1 MLKNSA
7 LPCYSANPIGGT
19 TPLTHEESSAF
30 PALGAFGP
38 YRVMHQIGVGVLGPV
53 FRTYHPDDDRL
64 VALKAFQLDMT
75 PEQADSLAAA
85 LNGIVQAEVVHPSL
99 VTPLGAGLSDGVAYL
114 AMEYVVAESL
124 DVAIRQYAP
133 GAVGTVLPFVVQLA
147 EAIDTAHAGGLSHGA
162 LHLRDVFV
170 TPELARVTGF
180 GVVSALDRVR
190 VRGPLRRPYTAPEQI
205 AGAGWGP
212 AADRF
217 ALAAIAYELLT
228 GKRVAGTGQQV
239 TDRLVEMAGV
249 RDVPSVTRLFA
260 GALADTPERR
270 PASARVFADELAHA
284 VGWTGADAVRQAL
297 VTMNGEAGDPE
308 RQVSDDVPVIAVAGV
323 RAHLRVDVE
332 TIGAEGAA
340 LDMARTSKLNSTPAS
355 ALDWTERTLDRG
367 ESDELREPEAYEPR
381 PPGAPPG
388 VERSGQVD
396 RGAVPDF
403 DRLDA
408 VLDKTPDDTSVPAD
422 ADADHTPSPVGSRVE
437 RRPGDGAAPPPNAGL
452 LFDQVDEGD
461 DVERHDG
468 AAPVL
473 VPEDD
478 EADLSVIQARYRP
491 PDDSAEPPSDVPDSR
506 AAGVYEAI
514 TLSDRQDR
522 LGDTAGLPEGDSD
535 DDRDPGADLPS
546 GPEAGDDGA
555 AAPVNRT
562 LLFESETEDDD
573 DRYRHDDLQAGRV
586 ASGWADRVRG
596 LPVVPLALIGVVLT
610 VALFVVGFGWGTG
623 GDDIVTDEPSS
634 AAAVV
639 AGGVADPADAPESG
653 EPAPPLSRRFSEVTV
668 GSSVDEAPVEV
679 PVETLPTRPLLEPA
693 PEEPAVPESAG
704 RGVAVAA
711 TEVTGDLDPVS
722 VPVLEPAPPRA
733 DGRLLVRS
741 TPPGVRV
748 VVNGETRGTTPLA
761 LGDLSYGAYD
771 IRFSLE
777 GYESQDH
784 RLAISPDAPI
794 AAVNAA
800 LARVVDTR
808 TAALGVGSIYVDT
821 RPPGVEV
828 WLDQQLVGESPMLIR
843 NVSTGAHEVE
853 FRYAGYRDW
862 AATVQVGSSA
872 QARVTASLDHV
883 PR

>member
-1 MLKNSA
+1 M
-7 LPCYSANPIGGT
+7 
-19 TPLTHEESSAF
+19 
-30 PALGAFGP
+30 
-38 YRVMHQIGVGVLGPV
+38 
-53 FRTYHPDDDRL
+53 
-64 VALKAFQLDMT
+64 
-75 PEQADSLAAA
+75 
-85 LNGIVQAEVVHPSL
+85 
-99 VTPLGAGLSDGVAYL
+99 
-114 AMEYVVAESL
+114 
-124 DVAIRQYAP
+124 
-133 GAVGTVLPFVVQLA
+133 
-147 EAIDTAHAGGLSHGA
+147 
-162 LHLRDVFV
+162 
-170 TPELARVTGF
+170 
-180 GVVSALDRVR
+180 
-190 VRGPLRRPYTAPEQI
+190 
-205 AGAGWGP
+205 
-212 AADRF
+212 
-217 ALAAIAYELLT
+217 
-228 GKRVAGTGQQV
+228 
-239 TDRLVEMAGV
+239 
-249 RDVPSVTRLFA
+249 
-260 GALADTPERR
+260 
-270 PASARVFADELAHA
+270 
-284 VGWTGADAVRQAL
+284 
-297 VTMNGEAGDPE
+297 
-308 RQVSDDVPVIAVAGV
+308 
-323 RAHLRVDVE
+323 
-332 TIGAEGAA
+332 
-340 LDMARTSKLNSTPAS
+340 
-355 ALDWTERTLDRG
+355 
-367 ESDELREPEAYEPR
+367 
-381 PPGAPPG
+381 
-388 VERSGQVD
+388 
-396 RGAVPDF
+396 
-403 DRLDA
+403 
-408 VLDKTPDDTSVPAD
+408 
-422 ADADHTPSPVGSRVE
+422 
-437 RRPGDGAAPPPNAGL
+437 
-452 LFDQVDEGD
+452 DEGD

-478 EADLSVIQARYRP
+478 EADLRVIQARYRP

-522 LGDTAGLPEGDSD
+522 LGDTAGLPEDDSD

-555 AAPVNRT
+555 AAPVNLT

-639 AGGVADPADAPESG
+639 AGGVADPADAPEPG

-800 LARVVDTR
+800 LARVIDTR

-828 WLDQQLVGESPMLIR
+828 WLDQQLAGESPMLIR

-862 AATVQVGSSA
+862 ATTVQVGSSA